1 MSRDIYVIQII
12 SNGSNGF
19 PKDEIVQ
26 IGISAVDLGNDDVES
41 IYFTTV
47 RSNPDEWSDEK
58 KEYLHSISLLSD
70 DDVRN
75 GTLLDEVYKKV
86 KSILSG
92 SDVTSFNIVNTFTK
106 YLINEPWDLTHEVTI
121 MPSVGSRLPSNFYS
135 ADISKEKGLIIKAY
149 DEIFPDDVNGIG
161 SGETALDLALRT
173 SYILLF
179 LRSQN
184 RY

>member
-1 MSRDIYVIQII
+1 MSRDIYVIQVI
-12 SNGSNGF
+12 SDGPNGF

-26 IGISAVDLGNDDVES
+26 IGIGAVDLGNNDVES
-41 IYFTTV
+41 VYFATV
-47 RSNPDEWSDEK
+47 KSNPDEWSDEK
-58 KEYLHSISLLSD
+58 KEYLHTNSLLSD
-70 DDVRN
+70 DDVQN
-75 GTLLDEVYKKV
+75 GVSLDEVYKQV

-135 ADISKEKGLIIKAY
+135 TDISKEKGLIIKAY
-149 DEIFPDDVNGIG
+149 DKIFPDDVNGIG